1 MLWYLLATSSLAWH
15 VATPAP
21 LTADTVYHPASF
33 LFALWIR
40 RQILPV
46 LSCNKLGKKKV
57 FTCKWLEE
65 ENEKTLKSEP
75 VYMLRSW
82 KSPQT
87 ILAGHCELWEHQ
99 CCSFCYE
106 PVVTHI
112 MVALWGHQ
120 GPFAAPTASELDE
133 HAAYLSPIAMLLH
146 GPCSY
151 CWNSAA
157 SCCALKTRLWASFL
171 SGTWACSSCAVCL
184 ASQLLLLLT
193 SSLKCDLTNSG
204 YCFLVH

>member
-1 MLWYLLATSSLAWH
+1 MIGGGKWEDIEIRASLHAEELKEPSNNSCRTLWTMGTSVLQFLLRTSGNAHHGS
-15 VATPAP
+15 
-21 LTADTVYHPASF
+21 
-33 LFALWIR
+33 
-40 RQILPV
+40 
-46 LSCNKLGKKKV
+46 
-57 FTCKWLEE
+57 
-65 ENEKTLKSEP
+65 
-75 VYMLRSW
+75 
-82 KSPQT
+82 
-87 ILAGHCELWEHQ
+87 
-99 CCSFCYE
+99 
-106 PVVTHI
+106 I
-112 MVALWGHQ
+112 MGHQ